1 MNLTLFVSH
10 IQLFY
15 LGYLM
20 LYTYVVLVKMPP
32 WPSLQEWLVIL
43 YIFTAAI
50 EKIREVRGSE
60 VFLFQM
66 HESP

>member
-32 WPSLQEWLVIL
+32 WPSPQEWAVIL

>member
-1 MNLTLFVSH
+1 
-10 IQLFY
+10 
-15 LGYLM
+15 M
-20 LYTYVVLVKMPP
+20 LYTYVVLVKMSQ
-32 WPSLQEWLVIL
+32 WPTLQEWVVIV

>member
-20 LYTYVVLVKMPP
+20 LYTYVVLVKMSQ
-32 WPSLQEWLVIL
+32 WPTLQEWVVIV

>member
-32 WPSLQEWLVIL
+32 WPSPQEWMVIV

-50 EKIREVRGSE
+50 EKIREVCGSE